1 MLQSE
6 QRDKQGYGLKKGQ
19 KQTQNNHAKDKAE
32 NKIIVAFNDIIFNS
46 ENTATLVLLCY
57 IHFSAVAFFSSNV
70 TIK

>member
-32 NKIIVAFNDIIFNS
+32 NKIVALMI
-46 ENTATLVLLCY
+46 
-57 IHFSAVAFFSSNV
+57 
-70 TIK
+70 